1 MRLFSSEDSMK
12 GALNALSVRN
22 AAIIHQ
28 RQLGKDTSTIAA
40 EFGVTRARVCQI
52 VRRFLVQQQQRAALV
67 KIYGTTPN
75 IAWLSDSTPIEVL
88 ALCDGK
94 IQGWARR
101 LRHLEYAHGGPVRT
115 LGDLR
120 RLSDEELKSVEC
132 IGTRMAR
139 ELRRFCPFQ
148 SVSVT

>member
-1 MRLFSSEDSMK
+1 MK

-40 EFGVTRARVCQI
+40 KFGVTLARVCQI

-67 KIYGTTPN
+67 KTYGTTPN
-75 IAWLSDSTPIEVL
+75 IAWLPDSTPIEVL

-120 RLSDEELKSVEC
+120 RLGDEELKSVQC
-132 IGTRMAR
+132 IGTRMGAGVA
-139 ELRRFCPFQ
+139 EILPVSKRFCDLRTAFAL
-148 SVSVT
+148 